1 MSSKIIDDWNTI
13 NKAIETKDIDT
24 FVKLVKENEGWI
36 KYLRYGKMISTEDVD
51 FIINSYKKILE
62 SRQKKNSKILKYLEY
77 KQTLR

>member
-36 KYLRYGKMISTEDVD
+36 KYLRYGKMISTEDAD
-51 FIINSYKKILE
+51 FIINSYKK
-62 SRQKKNSKILKYLEY
+62 Y
-77 KQTLR
+77 

>member
-36 KYLRYGKMISTEDVD
+36 KYLRYGKMISTEDR
-51 FIINSYKKILE
+51 ISLLIHTKNTRISTKKE
-62 SRQKKNSKILKYLEY
+62 PQRF
-77 KQTLR
+77 